1 MTASARAAFTKSTR
15 SLPKLMMVLMI
26 VISIINPP
34 MPSQA
39 QSTESGK
46 PSLVVLVVAD
56 QFPYNFL
63 ARYRDK
69 FQAGGLRLLMDQG
82 AHYPSCNYKT
92 ATAQAAVG
100 ASIISTGAYPWATGV
115 VGNTWY
121 SRSKK
126 GPTSAT
132 LDDSATMVGGNGPAG
147 SSKGMAGTTI
157 GDQMKL
163 ATNGRSKVF
172 SVGVEQS
179 SSLLLAGRLANN
191 AFWLDNKTG
200 SMVSSSKFG
209 TTLSGWVKAF
219 NDLRNAEKSLGK
231 PWQRLLPENQYAAST
246 KDDYPYER
254 TLPGDGKVFPHVI
267 QAGSQSANQDYYE
280 PFAMTPFANQL
291 VVDFAKEAVEK
302 EFLGQHPDTDLL
314 IIGLNAG
321 EKLTQYYGP
330 YSQET
335 QDLVLRMDQSLANLF
350 QFINEKVGSNKSL
363 IVFTASHGSPAIP
376 EFSKERGLDAG
387 RIDPKVFSSF
397 LDAKLDTQVAHEDWI
412 EAFDPP
418 NLYLNLDAID
428 RQKLRQPDVESLVGR
443 VAHSVPGIG
452 EVFTAWQLYT
462 NQPPNSPLSDVV
474 RKSYYFGRS
483 GEVFVNPKPGFVFT
497 SESSGTGFGSPFA
510 YDTQVPLLLYGAG
523 VKPGKYG
530 QSVAPSDIAP
540 TICAIL
546 GIESPSNSE
555 GSPLADAMSQTSFQA
570 IPKPVVQPV
579 SEDDGQN
586 KKKRRY

>member
-1 MTASARAAFTKSTR
+1 M
-15 SLPKLMMVLMI
+15 
-26 VISIINPP
+26 ISIICPP

-63 ARYRDK
+63 ARYKDK

-82 AHYPSCNYKT
+82 ANYPSCNFKS
-92 ATAQAAVG
+92 ATTQAAVG
-100 ASIISTGAYPWATGV
+100 ASIISTGAYPWNTGV

-121 SRSKK
+121 SRNKK
-126 GPTSAT
+126 TQTSAT
-132 LDDSATMVGGNGPAG
+132 IDDSAEMVGGNGTAG
-147 SSKGMAGTTI
+147 SSKGMAGTTL

-172 SVGVEQS
+172 SIGVDQS

-191 AFWLDNKTG
+191 AYWFDSKTG
-200 SMVSSSKFG
+200 SMVTSSKFG
-209 TTLSGWVKAF
+209 RTLTGWVKAF
-219 NDLRNAEKSLGK
+219 NDQRYAEKSLGK

-254 TLPGDGKVFPHVI
+254 MLPGDGKVFPHVV

-280 PFAMTPFANQL
+280 PFAMTPFSNQL
-291 VVDFAKEAVEK
+291 VLDFAKEAVEK

-335 QDLVLRMDQSLANLF
+335 QDLVLRMDQNLATLF
-350 QFINEKVGSNKSL
+350 QYLNEKVGHNKTL
-363 IVFTASHGSPAIP
+363 IVFTASHGSPSIP
-376 EFSKERGLDAG
+376 EFSKERGLDSG
-387 RIDPKVFSSF
+387 RIDPKVFTTF
-397 LDAKLDTQVAHEDWI
+397 LDAKLDAQIGQDNWI

-428 RQKLRQPDVESLVGR
+428 KQKLRQPDVESLVGR

-462 NQPPNSPLSDVV
+462 NQPPNSPLSDAV
-474 RKSYYFGRS
+474 RRSYYFGRS
-483 GEVFVNPKPGFVFT
+483 GEIFVNPKPGYVFT
-497 SESSGTGFGSPFA
+497 SESTGTGYGSPFA

-523 VKPGKYG
+523 IKQGRYG
-530 QSVAPSDIAP
+530 QNASPSDIAP

-546 GIESPSNSE
+546 GIEAPSASE
-555 GSPLADAMSQTSFQA
+555 GSPLADAMAQPSASY
-570 IPKPVVQPV
+570 PSKPVVQPV
-579 SEDDGQN
+579 TEEDPN
-586 KKKRRY
+586 KKKRR

>member
-1 MTASARAAFTKSTR
+1 
-15 SLPKLMMVLMI
+15 
-26 VISIINPP
+26 

-46 PSLVVLVVAD
+46 PGLVVLVVAD

-63 ARYRDK
+63 ARYKDK

-82 AHYPSCNYKT
+82 AHYASCNYKT
-92 ATAQAAVG
+92 GTTQSAVG

-115 VGNTWY
+115 VGNSWY
-121 SRSKK
+121 SRNKK
-126 GPTSAT
+126 GLTSAT
-132 LDDSATMVGGNGPAG
+132 VDDSAEMVGANGVAG

-172 SVGVEQS
+172 AIGVDQS

-191 AFWLDNKTG
+191 AFWFDNKTG
-200 SMVSSSKFG
+200 SMVTSSKFG
-209 TTLSGWVKAF
+209 RTLTGWVKAF
-219 NDLRNAEKSLGK
+219 NDMRYPEKSLGK

-254 TLPGDGKVFPHVI
+254 TLAGDGKVFPHVV
-267 QAGSQSANQDYYE
+267 QPGSQSAGQDYYE

-291 VVDFAKEAVEK
+291 VCDFAKEAVEK
-302 EFLGQHPDTDLL
+302 EFLGQHPDPDLL
-314 IIGLNAG
+314 ILNLSAG
-321 EKLTQYYGP
+321 EKLTQFYGP

-335 QDLVLRMDQSLANLF
+335 EDLVLRMDQSLANLF
-350 QFINEKVGSNKSL
+350 QFINDKAGHGKSL
-363 IVFTASHGSPAIP
+363 IVFTASHGSPSIP
-376 EFSKERGLDAG
+376 EFSKERGLDSG

-397 LDAKLDTQVAHEDWI
+397 LDAKLDTQIGHEDWI
-412 EAFDPP
+412 EAFEPP

-428 RQKLRQPDVESLVGR
+428 KQKLRQPDVESLVGK

-452 EVFTAWQLYT
+452 ETFTAWQLYT

-483 GEVFVNPKPGFVFT
+483 GEVYVNPKPGFVFT
-497 SESSGTGFGSPFA
+497 SEPTGTGYGSPFA
-510 YDTQVPLLLYGAG
+510 YDTQVPLLLHGAG
-523 VKPGKYG
+523 IKPGRYG
-530 QSVAPSDIAP
+530 QSSSPSDIAP

-546 GIESPSNSE
+546 GIEAPSNSE
-555 GSPLADAMSQTSFQA
+555 GCPLAEAMSQSSTQSISRPA
-570 IPKPVVQPV
+570 VQPA

-586 KKKRRY
+586 KRKRR

>member
-1 MTASARAAFTKSTR
+1 
-15 SLPKLMMVLMI
+15 MI
-26 VISIINPP
+26 FVFIISIICPP

-39 QSTESGK
+39 QSTDTGK
-46 PSLVVLVVAD
+46 PALVVLVVAD

-82 AHYPSCNYKT
+82 AHYPSCNFKT
-92 ATAQAAVG
+92 ATTQAAVG
-100 ASIISTGAYPWATGV
+100 ASVISTGAYPWATGV

-121 SRSKK
+121 SRNKK
-126 GPTSAT
+126 GSTSAT
-132 LDDSATMVGGNGPAG
+132 LDDSATMVGGNGVAG
-147 SSKGMAGTTI
+147 SSKGMAGTTV

-172 SVGVEQS
+172 AVGVDQS

-209 TTLSGWVKAF
+209 STLTGWVKAF
-219 NDLRNAEKSLGK
+219 NDQRYPEKSLGK

-254 TLPGDGKVFPHVI
+254 MLPGDGKVFPHVV
-267 QAGSQSANQDYYE
+267 QAGSQSAGQDYYE

-291 VVDFAKEAVEK
+291 VLDFAKEAVDK

-314 IIGLNAG
+314 IIGMNAG

-335 QDLVLRMDQSLANLF
+335 QDLVLRMDQGLATLF
-350 QFINEKVGSNKSL
+350 QYINDKVGHGRAT
-363 IVFTASHGSPAIP
+363 IIFTASHGSPAIP
-376 EFSKERGLDAG
+376 EFSKERGLDSG

-397 LDAKLDTQVAHEDWI
+397 LDAKLDTQVGHEDWI

-462 NQPPNSPLSDVV
+462 NQPPNSPFSDLV
-474 RKSYYFGRS
+474 RRSYYFGRS

-497 SESSGTGFGSPFA
+497 GESTGTGYGSPFA

-523 VKPGKYG
+523 IKPGKYG
-530 QSVAPSDIAP
+530 QSVAPSDIAA

-555 GSPLADAMSQTSFQA
+555 GTPLADALSQTSIQST
-570 IPKPVVQPV
+570 PKPVAQPV
-579 SEDDGQN
+579 VEDDAAN
-586 KKKRRY
+586 KKKRRF